1 MTQQSFFYMFT
12 FYPHKKR
19 EWRKIELY
27 TDLSTIST
35 EMNRLSCGKMETKN
49 KRQFC
54 EKSKKCVLA
63 AKLAI
68 KSLTEENGKQMLKYI
83 KKTGKE
89 IKNLI
94 IFHKKY

>member
-1 MTQQSFFYMFT
+1 
-12 FYPHKKR
+12 
-19 EWRKIELY
+19 
-27 TDLSTIST
+27 
-35 EMNRLSCGKMETKN
+35 METKN

>member
-12 FYPHKKR
+12 FYPH
-19 EWRKIELY
+19 
-27 TDLSTIST
+27 
-35 EMNRLSCGKMETKN
+35 